1 MKHAGRGVSEESVL
15 GKAYDARLLRWLW
28 GWVRPH
34 RHLVALSILLFVAV
48 SAVQLVQPY
57 LVKVAIDRYMLRGNV
72 AGLNVIALLFLAALL
87 GEFLFRSLEIY
98 VMERTGQSVILDLR
112 RALFAHLQRL
122 PARFF
127 DRNPV
132 GRLVTRVTTDVESLS
147 EVFASG
153 VVTVAGD
160 LVKLVGIIAV
170 MLWLDMRL
178 ALVTFT
184 VIPVMLALS
193 LFFRVRMRDAYR
205 RMRLRLARINAS
217 LHEALS
223 GMHLVQL
230 FNRQE
235 QQYRE
240 FEELNRDHR
249 AADTGSVFYDSL
261 FSAVIEWVGTLS
273 VALIIWYGGGEIIGG
288 AITFGVL
295 VAFIE
300 YTQRFFQPIREL
312 STKYTVM
319 QAAMASS
326 ERLVALMAEPPEA
339 GARTDLPAATP
350 AASPSLRGELTL
362 ENVHFHY
369 QQDEPVLRDVSF
381 SVRPGRKIALVG
393 FTGAGKT
400 TLSKLLVRLYEPTQ
414 GRILLDGMD
423 IRTLEPHDLRRR
435 MGVVLQDSFLFR
447 GTIAANITLDDPA
460 ISRRRMEDAARAVQA
475 DRFIDKLPGTYD
487 HMIQPRGSN
496 LSTGQKQ
503 LLAFARAL
511 AFDPEILILDE
522 ATSSVDPVTEGH
534 IQSALDELTRGRTSL
549 IIAHRL
555 STIVSADRIL
565 VLDHGRVHEDG
576 THAELLAR
584 DDLYARLYRLQ
595 AGREGLAGEV

>member
-1 MKHAGRGVSEESVL
+1 MKHGARGVSEESVL
-15 GKAYDARLLRWLW
+15 GKAYDARLMRWLW

-34 RHLVALSILLFVAV
+34 RRLVGLSIVLFVAV
-48 SAVQLVQPY
+48 SSVQLVQPY

-72 AGLNVIALLFLAALL
+72 SGLNLIALLFLAAIL

-98 VMERTGQSVILDLR
+98 VMERTGQAVILDLR
-112 RALFAHLQRL
+112 QALFAHLQRL

-132 GRLVTRVTTDVESLS
+132 GRLVTRVTTDVESLN

-160 LVKLVGIIAV
+160 MFKLLGIIGV
-170 MLWLDMRL
+170 MFWLDARL

-184 VIPVMLALS
+184 VVPVMLALS

-205 RMRLRLARINAS
+205 RMRLCLARINATMN
-217 LHEALS
+217 EALS

-230 FNRQE
+230 FSRE
-235 QQYRE
+235 EKQYAE
-240 FEELNRDHR
+240 FEDLNRAHLE
-249 AADTGSVFYDSL
+249 ADTGSVFYDSL

-326 ERLVALMAEPPEA
+326 ERLVALMAEQPEP
-339 GARTDLPAATP
+339 GARTDLAGKAPGLP
-350 AASPSLRGELTL
+350 SSPRGELTF

-369 QQDEPVLRDVSF
+369 QEDEPVLNGVSF
-381 SVRPGRKIALVG
+381 TVKAGHKVALVG

-400 TLSKLLVRLYEPTQ
+400 TISKLLVRLYEPTA
-414 GRILLDGMD
+414 GRILLDGVD
-423 IRTLEPHDLRRR
+423 IRTLELRDLRRR

-447 GTIAANITLDDPA
+447 GTIAANLTLDDPA
-460 ISRRRMEDAARAVQA
+460 ISRRRMEEAARAVEA
-475 DRFIDKLPGTYD
+475 DKFISKLSGGYD
-487 HMIQPRGSN
+487 HEIQTRGGN

-522 ATSSVDPVTEGH
+522 ATSSVDPVTERR
-534 IQSALDELTRGRTSL
+534 IQKALAELTRGRTSL

-565 VLDHGRVHEDG
+565 VLHQGLVHEEG

-595 AGREGLAGEV
+595 AGREGLK

>member
-1 MKHAGRGVSEESVL
+1 MKHGARGVSEESVL
-15 GKAYDARLLRWLW
+15 GKAYDARLMRWLW

-34 RHLVALSILLFVAV
+34 RRLVGLSIVLFVAV
-48 SAVQLVQPY
+48 SSVQLVQPY

-72 AGLNVIALLFLAALL
+72 SGLNLIALLFLAAIL

-98 VMERTGQSVILDLR
+98 VMERTGQAVILDLR
-112 RALFAHLQRL
+112 QALFAHLQRL

-132 GRLVTRVTTDVESLS
+132 GRLVTRVTTDVESLN

-160 LVKLVGIIAV
+160 MFKLLGIIGV
-170 MLWLDMRL
+170 MFWLDARL

-184 VIPVMLALS
+184 VVPVMLALS

-205 RMRLRLARINAS
+205 RMRLCLARINATMN
-217 LHEALS
+217 EALS

-230 FNRQE
+230 FSRE
-235 QQYRE
+235 EKQYAE
-240 FEELNRDHR
+240 FEDLNRAHLE
-249 AADTGSVFYDSL
+249 ADTGSVFYDSL

-326 ERLVALMAEPPEA
+326 ERLVALMAEQPEP
-339 GARTDLPAATP
+339 GARTDLAGKAPGLP
-350 AASPSLRGELTL
+350 SSPRGELTF

-369 QQDEPVLRDVSF
+369 QEDEPVLNGVSF
-381 SVRPGRKIALVG
+381 TVKAGHKVALVG

-400 TLSKLLVRLYEPTQ
+400 TISKLLVRLYEPTA
-414 GRILLDGMD
+414 GRILLDGVD
-423 IRTLEPHDLRRR
+423 IRTLELRDLRRR

-447 GTIAANITLDDPA
+447 GTIAANLTLDDPA
-460 ISRRRMEDAARAVQA
+460 ISRRRMEEAARAVEA
-475 DRFIDKLPGTYD
+475 DKFISKLSGGYD
-487 HMIQPRGSN
+487 HEIQTRGGN

-522 ATSSVDPVTEGH
+522 ATSSVDPVTERR
-534 IQSALDELTRGRTSL
+534 IQKALAELTRGRTSL

-565 VLDHGRVHEDG
+565 VLHQGLVHEEG

-595 AGREGLAGEV
+595 AGREGLN

>member
-1 MKHAGRGVSEESVL
+1 MKHGARGVSEESVL
-15 GKAYDARLLRWLW
+15 GKAYDARLMRWLW

-34 RHLVALSILLFVAV
+34 RRLVGQSIVLFVAV
-48 SAVQLVQPY
+48 SGVQLVQPY

-72 AGLNVIALLFLAALL
+72 AGLNLIALLFLAAIL
-87 GEFLFRSLEIY
+87 GEFLFRALEIY
-98 VMERTGQSVILDLR
+98 VMERTGQAVILDLR

-132 GRLVTRVTTDVESLS
+132 GRLVTRVTTDVESLN

-160 LVKLVGIIAV
+160 MVKLLGIIGV
-170 MLWLDMRL
+170 MLWLDTRL

-184 VIPVMLALS
+184 VVPVMLALS

-205 RMRLRLARINAS
+205 RMRLCLARINAT
-217 LHEALS
+217 LHEALA

-230 FNRQE
+230 FNRQ
-235 QQYRE
+235 QSQYAE
-240 FEELNRDHR
+240 FEELNRAHL

-273 VALIIWYGGGEIIGG
+273 VALIIWYGGGEIING

-326 ERLVALMAEPPEA
+326 ERLVALMAEEPEA
-339 GARTDLPAATP
+339 GARTDLPGPITGVTSSA
-350 AASPSLRGELTL
+350 RGELTF

-369 QQDEPVLRDVSF
+369 QKDEPVLNGVSF
-381 SVRPGRKIALVG
+381 TVEAGRKVALVG

-400 TLSKLLVRLYEPTQ
+400 TISKLLVRLYEPTA
-414 GRILLDGMD
+414 GRILLDGVD
-423 IRTLEPHDLRRR
+423 IRTLEPRDLRRR

-460 ISRRRMEDAARAVQA
+460 ISRRRLQEAARAVQA
-475 DRFIDKLPGTYD
+475 DRFIRDLSGGYD
-487 HMIQPRGSN
+487 HLVQSRGSN

-522 ATSSVDPVTEGH
+522 ATSSVDPVTESR
-534 IQSALDELTRGRTSL
+534 IQSALAELTRGRTSL

-565 VLDHGRVHEDG
+565 VLHQGLVHEDG

-595 AGREGLAGEV
+595 AGREDRK

>member
-1 MKHAGRGVSEESVL
+1 MKHGARGVSEESVL
-15 GKAYDARLLRWLW
+15 GKAYDARLMRWLW

-34 RHLVALSILLFVAV
+34 RGLVGLSVVLFVAV

-72 AGLNVIALLFLAALL
+72 EGLNLIALLFLAAIL
-87 GEFLFRSLEIY
+87 GEFIFRSLEIY
-98 VMERTGQSVILDLR
+98 VMERTGQAVILDLR

-132 GRLVTRVTTDVESLS
+132 GRLVTRVTTDVESLN

-160 LVKLVGIIAV
+160 LVKLLGIIAV
-170 MLWLDMRL
+170 MLWLDTRL

-184 VIPVMLALS
+184 VVPVMLALS

-205 RMRLRLARINAS
+205 NMRLCLARINAT

-230 FNRQE
+230 FNRQDS
-235 QQYRE
+235 QYAE
-240 FEELNRDHR
+240 FEDLNRAHL

-273 VALIIWYGGGEIIGG
+273 IALIIWFGGGQILHG

-319 QAAMASS
+319 QSAMASS
-326 ERLVALMAEPPEA
+326 KRLVALMAEEPEP
-339 GARTDLPAATP
+339 GARTDLPAPPAVLTP
-350 AASPSLRGELTL
+350 SRRGELTF

-369 QQDEPVLRDVSF
+369 QEDEPVLRGVSF
-381 SVRPGRKIALVG
+381 TVEAGRKVALVG

-400 TLSKLLVRLYEPTQ
+400 TISKLLVRLYEPTA
-414 GRILLDGMD
+414 GRILLDGVD
-423 IRTLEPHDLRRR
+423 IRTLDPHDLRRR

-447 GTIAANITLDDPA
+447 GTMAANITLDDPA
-460 ISRRRMEDAARAVQA
+460 ISRRRMEEAARAVQA
-475 DRFIDKLPGTYD
+475 DRFISKLSDGYD
-487 HMIQPRGSN
+487 HQVETRGSN

-522 ATSSVDPVTEGH
+522 ATSSVDPVTEAR
-534 IQSALDELTRGRTSL
+534 IQTALAELTRDRTSL

-565 VLDHGRVHEDG
+565 VLHQGLVHEDG
-576 THAELLAR
+576 THDELLAR
-584 DDLYARLYRLQ
+584 DNLYARLYRLQ
-595 AGREGLAGEV
+595 AGREGLS

>member
-1 MKHAGRGVSEESVL
+1 MKHGARGVSEESVL
-15 GKAYDARLLRWLW
+15 GKAYDARLMRWLW

-34 RHLVALSILLFVAV
+34 RRLVGLSIVLFVAV
-48 SAVQLVQPY
+48 SSVQLVQPY
-57 LVKVAIDRYMLRGNV
+57 LVKVAIDRYMLRGNA
-72 AGLNVIALLFLAALL
+72 AGLNFIALLFLAAIL

-98 VMERTGQSVILDLR
+98 VMERTGQAVILDLR
-112 RALFAHLQRL
+112 QALFAHLQRL

-132 GRLVTRVTTDVESLS
+132 GRLVTRVTTDVESLN

-160 LVKLVGIIAV
+160 MFKLLGIIGV
-170 MLWLDMRL
+170 MFWLDARL

-184 VIPVMLALS
+184 VVPVMLALS

-205 RMRLRLARINAS
+205 RMRLCLARINATMN
-217 LHEALS
+217 EALS

-230 FNRQE
+230 FSRE
-235 QQYRE
+235 EKQYAE
-240 FEELNRDHR
+240 FEDLNRAHLE
-249 AADTGSVFYDSL
+249 ADTGSVFYDSL

-326 ERLVALMAEPPEA
+326 ERLVALMAEQPEP
-339 GARTDLPAATP
+339 GARTDLAGKAPGLP
-350 AASPSLRGELTL
+350 SSPRGELTF

-369 QQDEPVLRDVSF
+369 QEDEPVLNGVSF
-381 SVRPGRKIALVG
+381 TVKAGHKVALVG

-400 TLSKLLVRLYEPTQ
+400 TISKLLVRLYEPTA
-414 GRILLDGMD
+414 GRILLDGVD
-423 IRTLEPHDLRRR
+423 IRTLELRDLRRR
-435 MGVVLQDSFLFR
+435 IGVVLQDSFLFR
-447 GTIAANITLDDPA
+447 GTIAANLTLDDPA
-460 ISRRRMEDAARAVQA
+460 ISRRRMEEAARAVEA
-475 DRFIDKLPGTYD
+475 DKFISKLSGGYD
-487 HMIQPRGSN
+487 HEIQTRGGN

-522 ATSSVDPVTEGH
+522 ATSSVDPVTERR
-534 IQSALDELTRGRTSL
+534 IQKALAELTRGRTSL

-565 VLDHGRVHEDG
+565 VLHQGLVHEEG

-595 AGREGLAGEV
+595 AGREGLK

>member
-1 MKHAGRGVSEESVL
+1 MKHGARGVSEESVL
-15 GKAYDARLLRWLW
+15 GKAYDARLMRWLW

-34 RHLVALSILLFVAV
+34 RHLVGLSIVLFVAV
-48 SAVQLVQPY
+48 SGVQLVQPY
-57 LVKVAIDRYMLRGNV
+57 LVMVAIDRYMLRGNV
-72 AGLNVIALLFLAALL
+72 AGLNLIALLFLAAIL
-87 GEFLFRSLEIY
+87 GEFIFRSLEIY
-98 VMERTGQSVILDLR
+98 VMERTGQAVILDLR

-132 GRLVTRVTTDVESLS
+132 GRLVTRVTTDVESLN

-160 LVKLVGIIAV
+160 LVKLLGIIGV
-170 MLWLDMRL
+170 MLWLDTRL

-184 VIPVMLALS
+184 VVPVMLALS

-205 RMRLRLARINAS
+205 RMRLCLARINAT
-217 LHEALS
+217 LHEALA

-230 FNRQE
+230 FNRQDR
-235 QQYRE
+235 QYAE
-240 FEELNRDHR
+240 FEELNRAHL
-249 AADTGSVFYDSL
+249 AADTGSVIYDSL

-273 VALIIWYGGGEIIGG
+273 VALIIWYGGREIISG

-326 ERLVALMAEPPEA
+326 ERLVALMAEQPEA
-339 GARTDLPAATP
+339 GARTDLPASITGVTSSA
-350 AASPSLRGELTL
+350 RGELTF

-369 QQDEPVLRDVSF
+369 QEDEPVLNGVSF
-381 SVRPGRKIALVG
+381 TVEAGGKVALVG

-400 TLSKLLVRLYEPTQ
+400 TISKLLVRLYEPTA
-414 GRILLDGMD
+414 GRILLDGVD
-423 IRTLEPHDLRRR
+423 IRTLEPRNLRRR

-460 ISRRRMEDAARAVQA
+460 ITRRRMEEAACAVQA
-475 DRFIDKLPGTYD
+475 DRFIRDLSGGYD
-487 HMIQPRGSN
+487 HQVQSRGSN

-522 ATSSVDPVTEGH
+522 ATSSVDPVTERR
-534 IQSALDELTRGRTSL
+534 IQSALAELTRGRTSL

-565 VLDHGRVHEDG
+565 VLHQGLVHEDG
-576 THAELLAR
+576 THAQLLAR

-595 AGREGLAGEV
+595 AGREGRK

>member
-1 MKHAGRGVSEESVL
+1 MKHGARGVSEESVL
-15 GKAYDARLLRWLW
+15 GKAYDARLMRWLW

-34 RHLVALSILLFVAV
+34 RRLVGLSIVLFVAV
-48 SAVQLVQPY
+48 SSVQLVQPY

-72 AGLNVIALLFLAALL
+72 SGLNLIALLFLAAIL

-98 VMERTGQSVILDLR
+98 VMERTGQAVILDLR
-112 RALFAHLQRL
+112 QALFAHLQRL

-132 GRLVTRVTTDVESLS
+132 GRLVTRVTTDVESLN

-160 LVKLVGIIAV
+160 MFKLLGIIGV
-170 MLWLDMRL
+170 MFWLDARL

-184 VIPVMLALS
+184 VVPVMLALS

-205 RMRLRLARINAS
+205 RMRLCLARINATMN
-217 LHEALS
+217 EALS

-230 FNRQE
+230 FSRE
-235 QQYRE
+235 EKQYAE
-240 FEELNRDHR
+240 FEDLNRAHLE
-249 AADTGSVFYDSL
+249 ADTGSVFYDSL

-326 ERLVALMAEPPEA
+326 ERLVALMAEQPEP
-339 GARTDLPAATP
+339 GARTDLAGKAPGLP
-350 AASPSLRGELTL
+350 SSPRGELTF

-369 QQDEPVLRDVSF
+369 QEDEPVLNGVSF
-381 SVRPGRKIALVG
+381 TVKAGHKVALVG

-400 TLSKLLVRLYEPTQ
+400 TISKLLVRLYEPTA
-414 GRILLDGMD
+414 GRILLDGVD
-423 IRTLEPHDLRRR
+423 IRTLELRDLRRR
-435 MGVVLQDSFLFR
+435 IGVVLQDSFLFR
-447 GTIAANITLDDPA
+447 GTIAANLTLDDPA
-460 ISRRRMEDAARAVQA
+460 ISRRRMEEAARAVEA
-475 DRFIDKLPGTYD
+475 DKFISKLSGGYD
-487 HMIQPRGSN
+487 HEIQTRGGN

-522 ATSSVDPVTEGH
+522 ATSSVDPVTERR
-534 IQSALDELTRGRTSL
+534 IQKALAELTRGRTSL

-565 VLDHGRVHEDG
+565 VLHQGLVHEEG

-595 AGREGLAGEV
+595 AGREGLK

>member
-1 MKHAGRGVSEESVL
+1 MKHSARGVSEESVL
-15 GKAYDARLLRWLW
+15 GKAYDARLMRWLW

-34 RHLVALSILLFVAV
+34 RRLVGLSIVLFVAV
-48 SAVQLVQPY
+48 SSVQLVQPY

-72 AGLNVIALLFLAALL
+72 SGLNLIALLFLAAIL

-98 VMERTGQSVILDLR
+98 VMERTGQAVILDLR
-112 RALFAHLQRL
+112 QALFAHLQRL

-132 GRLVTRVTTDVESLS
+132 GRLVTRVTTDVESLN

-160 LVKLVGIIAV
+160 MFKLLGIIGV
-170 MLWLDMRL
+170 MFWLDARL

-184 VIPVMLALS
+184 VVPVMLALS

-205 RMRLRLARINAS
+205 RMRLCLARINATMN
-217 LHEALS
+217 EALS

-230 FNRQE
+230 FSRE
-235 QQYRE
+235 EKQYAE
-240 FEELNRDHR
+240 FEDLNRAHLE
-249 AADTGSVFYDSL
+249 ADTGSVFYDSL

-326 ERLVALMAEPPEA
+326 ERLVALMAEQPEP
-339 GARTDLPAATP
+339 GARTDLAGKAPGLP
-350 AASPSLRGELTL
+350 SSPRGELTF

-369 QQDEPVLRDVSF
+369 QEDEPVLNGVSF
-381 SVRPGRKIALVG
+381 TVKAGHKVALVG

-400 TLSKLLVRLYEPTQ
+400 TISKLLVRLYEPTA
-414 GRILLDGMD
+414 GRILLDGVD
-423 IRTLEPHDLRRR
+423 IRTLELRDLRRR

-447 GTIAANITLDDPA
+447 GTIAANLTLDDPA
-460 ISRRRMEDAARAVQA
+460 ISRQRMEEAARAVEA
-475 DRFIDKLPGTYD
+475 DKFISKLSGGYD
-487 HMIQPRGSN
+487 HEIQTRGGN

-522 ATSSVDPVTEGH
+522 ATSSVDPVTERR
-534 IQSALDELTRGRTSL
+534 IQKALAELTRGRTSL

-565 VLDHGRVHEDG
+565 VLHQGLVHEEG

-595 AGREGLAGEV
+595 AGREGLN

>member
-1 MKHAGRGVSEESVL
+1 MKHSARGVSEESVL
-15 GKAYDARLLRWLW
+15 GKAYDARLMRWLW

-34 RHLVALSILLFVAV
+34 RRLVGLSIVLFVAV
-48 SAVQLVQPY
+48 SSVQLVQPY

-72 AGLNVIALLFLAALL
+72 SGLNLIALLFLAAIL

-98 VMERTGQSVILDLR
+98 VMERTGQAVILDLR
-112 RALFAHLQRL
+112 QALFAHLQRL

-132 GRLVTRVTTDVESLS
+132 GRLVTRVTTDVESLN

-160 LVKLVGIIAV
+160 MFKLLGIIGV
-170 MLWLDMRL
+170 MFWLDARL

-184 VIPVMLALS
+184 VVPVMLALS

-205 RMRLRLARINAS
+205 RMRLCLARINATMN
-217 LHEALS
+217 EALS

-230 FNRQE
+230 FSRE
-235 QQYRE
+235 EKQYAE
-240 FEELNRDHR
+240 FEDLNRAHLE
-249 AADTGSVFYDSL
+249 ADTGSVFYDSL

-326 ERLVALMAEPPEA
+326 ERLVALMAEQPEP
-339 GARTDLPAATP
+339 GARTDLAGKAPGLP
-350 AASPSLRGELTL
+350 SSPRGELTF

-369 QQDEPVLRDVSF
+369 QEDEPVLNGVSF
-381 SVRPGRKIALVG
+381 TVKAGHKVALVG

-400 TLSKLLVRLYEPTQ
+400 TISKLLVRLYEPTA
-414 GRILLDGMD
+414 GRILLDGVD
-423 IRTLEPHDLRRR
+423 IRTLELRDLRRR

-447 GTIAANITLDDPA
+447 GTIAANLTLDDPA
-460 ISRRRMEDAARAVQA
+460 ISRRRMEEAARAVEA
-475 DRFIDKLPGTYD
+475 DKFISKLSGGYD
-487 HMIQPRGSN
+487 HEIQTRGGN

-522 ATSSVDPVTEGH
+522 ATSSVDPVTERR
-534 IQSALDELTRGRTSL
+534 IQKALAELTRGRTSL

-565 VLDHGRVHEDG
+565 VLHQGLVHEEG

-595 AGREGLAGEV
+595 AGREGLK

>member
-1 MKHAGRGVSEESVL
+1 MKHGARGVSEESVL
-15 GKAYDARLLRWLW
+15 GKAYDAHLVRWLW

-34 RHLVALSILLFVAV
+34 RHLVAQSIVLFVAV
-48 SAVQLVQPY
+48 SGVQLVQPY
-57 LVKVAIDRYMLRGNV
+57 LVKVAIDSYMLRGDV
-72 AGLNVIALLFLAALL
+72 GGLNLVALLFLAAIL
-87 GEFLFRSLEIY
+87 GEFLFRALEIY
-98 VMERTGQSVILDLR
+98 VMERTGQAVILDLR
-112 RALFAHLQRL
+112 RALFSHLQRL

-132 GRLVTRVTTDVESLS
+132 GRLVTRVTTDVESLN

-153 VVTVAGD
+153 VITVAGD
-160 LVKLVGIIAV
+160 MVKLLGIIGV
-170 MLWLDMRL
+170 MLWLDASL

-184 VIPVMLALS
+184 VVPVMLALS
-193 LFFRVRMRDAYR
+193 LFFRVRMRDTYR
-205 RMRLRLARINAS
+205 SVRLCLARINAS

-223 GMHLVQL
+223 GMRLVQL
-230 FNRQE
+230 FNRQKR
-235 QQYRE
+235 QYAE
-240 FEELNRDHR
+240 FEDLNLAHL
-249 AADTGSVFYDSL
+249 AADTGSVYYDSL

-273 VALIIWYGGGEIIGG
+273 LALIIWYGGGEIIGG

-319 QAAMASS
+319 QSAMASS
-326 ERLVALMAEPPEA
+326 ERLVALMAEQPEA
-339 GARTDLPAATP
+339 GARTDLPGP
-350 AASPSLRGELTL
+350 AARLTSSLRGVLTF

-369 QQDEPVLRDVSF
+369 QEDEPVLGGVSF
-381 SVRPGRKIALVG
+381 TVEAGRKVALVG

-400 TLSKLLVRLYEPTQ
+400 TISKLLVRLYEPTA
-414 GRILLDGMD
+414 GRILLDGAD
-423 IRTLEPHDLRRR
+423 IRTVEPRELRRR

-447 GTIAANITLDDPA
+447 GTIAANITLDDTA
-460 ISRRRMEDAARAVQA
+460 ISRRRMEEAARAVQA
-475 DRFIDKLPGTYD
+475 DTFIRKLPEGYD
-487 HMIQPRGSN
+487 HLVETRGSN
-496 LSTGQKQ
+496 LSAGQKQ

-522 ATSSVDPVTEGH
+522 ATSSVDPVTESR
-534 IQSALDELTRGRTSL
+534 IQSAMAELTRGRTSL
-549 IIAHRL
+549 VIAHRL

-565 VLDHGRVHEDG
+565 VLHQGLVHEDG

-595 AGREGLAGEV
+595 AGREGLK